1 MMLAGSEEFTRM
13 PLYWQVASLLQFWS
27 SGDSG
32 GMPLSQGRDNII
44 VA

>member
-1 MMLAGSEEFTRM
+1 MLTGSEEFTRM

-32 GMPLSQGRDNII
+32 GMSLDQGRDNII